1 MDIYLDHAATTP
13 MIPEALDALTTQ
25 IKEFGNASSLHTAGR
40 AVRKKVEEAREQIAL
55 IANCA
60 PGEIIFTGSG
70 TEANNLAIKGFYWK
84 AVQADLLKNVV
95 VVAAFEH
102 HATLEPV
109 EWLEEHEGAI
119 VIHVPVLARGL
130 IDLDA
135 LAEIIKAEREH
146 IALICVMHSNNEIGT
161 IQPIAEVVALARD
174 IPVHTDAVQS
184 FGKVPFDFAT
194 LGATSATISAH
205 KIGGPLG
212 VAALILKRGIDITPV
227 LHGGGQERDIRSGTL
242 NAPSIV
248 AFAVAAQWAAD
259 HMEENF
265 SKVSGLRSLLAKRV
279 LEAVPDS
286 RVNGSA
292 LTMLPGILNITF
304 PGTESDSLLLMLDN
318 AGIASSTGSACSAGV
333 QRPSHVLLAMGLEEH
348 DVRASLRF
356 SLGTSTTEAEINLVG
371 EVIAGVVAQVR
382 AAHKSQKGA
391 RS

>member
-40 AVRKKVEEAREQIAL
+40 AVRKKVEEAREQIAT
-55 IANCA
+55 IINCA

-70 TEANNLAIKGFYWK
+70 TESNNLAIKGFYWK
-84 AVQADLLKNVV
+84 AVQEDLLKNVV
-95 VVAAFEH
+95 VVATFEH

-130 IDLDA
+130 IDLNA
-135 LAEIIKAEREH
+135 LAEIIKSEREH

-161 IQPIAEVVALARD
+161 IQPIAEVVALAGD

-184 FGKVPFDFAT
+184 FGKVPFDFAA

-227 LHGGGQERDIRSGTL
+227 LHGGGQERDIRSGTI

-248 AFAVAAQWAAD
+248 AFAVAAQWAAA

-286 RVNGSA
+286 RINGSA
-292 LTMLPGILNITF
+292 LAMLPGILNITF

-333 QRPSHVLLAMGLEEH
+333 QRPSHVLLALGLEEH

-382 AAHKSQKGA
+382 AAFKGA
-391 RS
+391 R

>member
-13 MIPEALDALTTQ
+13 MIPEALDALTNQ
-25 IKEFGNASSLHTAGR
+25 IKEFGNASSLHSAGR
-40 AVRKKVEEAREQIAL
+40 AVRKKVEESRETIAAL
-55 IANCA
+55 VGCQ

-84 AVQADLLKNVV
+84 AVQEDLLKNVI

-109 EWLEEHEGAI
+109 EWLQEHEGAI
-119 VIHVPVLARGL
+119 VIHVPISDHGL

-161 IQPIAEVVALARD
+161 IQPIAEVVALAGN

-184 FGKVPFDFAT
+184 FGKVPFDFAV

-227 LHGGGQERDIRSGTL
+227 LHGGGQERDLRSGTL
-242 NAPSIV
+242 NSPSIV
-248 AFAVAAQWAAD
+248 AFAVAAKWSCE
-259 HMEENF
+259 HREENY
-265 SKVSGLRSLLAKRV
+265 SRISGLRSLLAKKV

-286 RVNGSA
+286 RVNGSS
-292 LTMLPGILNITF
+292 LEMLPGILNITF

-318 AGIASSTGSACSAGV
+318 AGIATSTGSACSAGV
-333 QRPSHVLLAMGLEEH
+333 QRPSHVLLAMGLEERE
-348 DVRASLRF
+348 VRASLRF
-356 SLGTSTTEAEINLVG
+356 SLGTSTTQNEVDQVG

-382 AAHKSQKGA
+382 AAYKA
-391 RS
+391 

>member
-13 MIPEALDALTTQ
+13 MIPEALAALTEQ
-25 IKEFGNASSLHTAGR
+25 IKEFGNASSLHAAGR
-40 AVRKKVEEAREQIAL
+40 AVRKKVEEARETIAG
-55 IANCA
+55 IVECQ

-84 AVQADLLKNVV
+84 AVQEDLLRNVI

-119 VIHVPVLARGL
+119 VIHVPISAHGL

-135 LAEIIKAEREH
+135 LAEIIKAERDH

-161 IQPIAEVVALARD
+161 IQPIHEVVALAGT

-184 FGKVPFDFAT
+184 FGKVPFNFAE

-227 LHGGGQERDIRSGTL
+227 LHGGGQERDLRSGTL
-242 NAPSIV
+242 NSPSIV
-248 AFAVAAQWAAD
+248 AFAVAAKWAAE
-259 HMEENF
+259 HREENY
-265 SKVSGLRSLLAKRV
+265 SRISGLRSLLAKRV

-292 LTMLPGILNITF
+292 LEMLPGILNITF

-318 AGIASSTGSACSAGV
+318 AGIATSTGSACSAGV
-333 QRPSHVLLAMGLEEH
+333 QRPSHVLLAMGLEERE
-348 DVRASLRF
+348 VRASLRF
-356 SLGTSTTEAEINLVG
+356 SLGTSTTEAEVNQVG

-382 AAHKSQKGA
+382 AAYKGA
-391 RS
+391 R